1 MTRPTTQDRLTQL
14 AEYSRIIYDNQRG
27 EYRRKPKTVGKTRF
41 REDMLRLLAERR
53 ERDGMDAELF

>member
-1 MTRPTTQDRLTQL
+1 MARPTTQDRLTQL
-14 AEYSRIIYDNQRG
+14 AEYSKIIYDNQRG
-27 EYRRKPKTVGKTRF
+27 KYRKKPKTVGKTRF